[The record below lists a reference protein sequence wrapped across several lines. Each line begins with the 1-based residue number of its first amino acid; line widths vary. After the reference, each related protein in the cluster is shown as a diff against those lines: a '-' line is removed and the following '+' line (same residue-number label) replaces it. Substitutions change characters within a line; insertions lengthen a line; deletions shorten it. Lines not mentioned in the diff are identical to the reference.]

1 MNDTSPT
8 APSVPADAGLHS
20 APDEVWEQVRA
31 DYLAGWSAPACCRR
45 HGVGLSTL
53 RKRAAEEG
61 WRRTD
66 QPWTTPNGLDRDD
79 EGLALEESVDG
90 DLEQIP
96 LGELSVVAFQ
106 RMMRA
111 VLHGNAM
118 EALRWRRVH
127 NVIQSEA
134 AEIERR
140 QWLAKTRQARA
151 EEKARAATEA
161 LMKGLREETR
171 IMEADIRRREAD
183 VIADPI
189 DGIDDIDGIDGV
201 FSSSPAS
208 PPSTGVLPGLP
219 GGAPFMGPP

>member
-1 MNDTSPT
+1 MNDASPT
-8 APSVPADAGLHS
+8 DPADTGLQS

-66 QPWTTPNGLDRDD
+66 QPWAPPNGLERDD
-79 EGLALEESVDG
+79 EGLALEEQFNG
-90 DLEQIP
+90 DLDQIP

-118 EALRWRRVH
+118 QALRWRRVH
-127 NVIQSEA
+127 KMIEAEA
-134 AEIERR
+134 AEIQRR
-140 QWLAKTRQARA
+140 QRKAEVERLQAASRRDRAFADAVLQGARA
-151 EEKARAATEA
+151 DYAAA
-161 LMKGLREETR
+161 LMET
-171 IMEADIRRREAD
+171 DD
-183 VIADPI
+183 TDPI
-189 DGIDDIDGIDGV
+189 DGIDGIDGV
-201 FSSSPAS
+201 FSPS
-208 PPSTGVLPGLP
+208 PPSGAFPAILPGLP
-219 GGAPFMGPP
+219 GGAALAGAP

>member
-1 MNDTSPT
+1 MNAASPKPET
-8 APSVPADAGLHS
+8 IDPADAGSHS
-20 APDEVWEQVRA
+20 APDDVWDQVRE

-53 RKRAAEEG
+53 RKRAAAEG

-66 QPWTTPNGLDRDD
+66 RPWTPPNGLDLDV

-127 NVIQSEA
+127 AIMRDEADELQRRFHKAERERLQEASRRDRAFADRVIQG
-134 AEIERR
+134 
-140 QWLAKTRQARA
+140 ARA
-151 EEKARAATEA
+151 DYAAA
-161 LMKGLREETR
+161 LMESEGR
-171 IMEADIRRREAD
+171 
-183 VIADPI
+183 DPM
-189 DGIDDIDGIDGV
+189 DEIDDIDGIDGV
-201 FSSSPAS
+201 FRPSAQVHPA
-208 PPSTGVLPGLP
+208 PAVLPGLP

>member
-1 MNDTSPT
+1 MTDAAPRPAPT
-8 APSVPADAGLHS
+8 DPADAGQAVL
-20 APDEVWEQVRA
+20 PDAVWDEVRA

-45 HGVGLSTL
+45 YGVGLSTL

-66 QPWTTPNGLDRDD
+66 QPLTTPRGLDRDD

-127 NVIQSEA
+127 TVIQSEA

-140 QWLAKTRQARA
+140 QRAAQVERLQAASRRDRAFADRVLQGARA
-151 EEKARAATEA
+151 DYAAS
-161 LMKGLREETR
+161 LM
-171 IMEADIRRREAD
+171 D
-183 VIADPI
+183 DPI

-219 GGAPFMGPP
+219 GGAPFAGPP

>member
-1 MNDTSPT
+1 MNAASPT
-8 APSVPADAGLHS
+8 DPADAACRS
-20 APDEVWEQVRA
+20 APDDVWEQVRE

-53 RKRAAEEG
+53 RKRAAAEG
-61 WRRTD
+61 WRRAD
-66 QPWTTPNGLDRDD
+66 RPWSPPNGLDLDD

-111 VLHGNAM
+111 ILHGNAM

-127 NVIQSEA
+127 TIMRDEA
-134 AEIERR
+134 DELQRRYHKAERERLQEASR
-140 QWLAKTRQARA
+140 RDRAFADRVLKGARA
-151 EEKARAATEA
+151 DYAAA
-161 LMKGLREETR
+161 LMESEGRDPMDE
-171 IMEADIRRREAD
+171 
-183 VIADPI
+183 PI

-201 FSSSPAS
+201 FRPSPQARPS
-208 PPSTGVLPGLP
+208 PGVLPGLP

>member
-1 MNDTSPT
+1 MIDASPT
-8 APSVPADAGLHS
+8 PADTGVHT
-20 APDEVWEQVRA
+20 APDEVWEQVRE

-66 QPWTTPNGLDRDD
+66 QPWTRPNGLDRDD
-79 EGLALEESVDG
+79 EGLALEEQFDG
-90 DLEQIP
+90 DLDQIP
-96 LGELSVVAFQ
+96 LGELSLVAFQ

-127 NVIQSEA
+127 RMIETEA
-134 AEIERR
+134 VEVQRR
-140 QWLAKTRQARA
+140 QRKAEVERLQAASRRDRAFADAILQGARA
-151 EEKARAATEA
+151 DYAAA
-161 LMKGLREETR
+161 LMESEGPFS
-171 IMEADIRRREAD
+171 MDG
-183 VIADPI
+183 PI

-201 FSSSPAS
+201 FRPSPQA
-208 PPSTGVLPGLP
+208 PPSPGVLPGLP
-219 GGAPFMGPP
+219 GGGPFTGPP